1 MSTLL
6 MLIAAANALPSGLVE
21 ADPKCDLLPK
31 PAKFES
37 RALTAEDLVRLRDI
51 GPANNEMPGLQLIAM
66 SPDQKHIAFQL
77 RRASLPD
84 NRYCLGMLVATL
96 DGSRAWLVDQG
107 GDAIFYDPS
116 TEGIKGLPSGI
127 PLPITPRWSAD
138 GRYLFFL
145 KQLNGKISLW
155 RAAADG
161 RGSQVAV
168 SASSDIIDFRILN
181 PETAIISLTRAQPG
195 QDPTERRNGYRFD
208 ERFFPMASDRPVLKE
223 PLPPQFR
230 KANLATGKISPASQ
244 VEIDSAGFEAAKMKR
259 FPAPNAN
266 VALTGLID
274 QSVPPL
280 RYIDAEIGQR
290 RYRCESE
297 LCSSSDGTLWWNK
310 SGTHV
315 RFRARHGWANQEIGI
330 FEWHPQSGHVRS
342 LYSSKD
348 LLLDCQLQNEDQLI
362 CLREK
367 SLHPR
372 HIAQINLSNASTNII
387 WDPNP
392 EFQSLTLGNS
402 RRINLTSKADIPA
415 YADLVLPTDW
425 KQGRKVPLLVVQYQ
439 SRGFLRGGI
448 GDEFPIQLYANQ
460 GYAVLSMNKPVP
472 PSFQSRPENYIEV
485 DRLSL
490 IDFADRR
497 NILSAIENAVKITI
511 AEGIADPDK
520 IGITGLS
527 DGSSTVQ
534 FSALNSSLFTAG
546 VVSGCCW
553 ERNQRSL
560 LGPYVAKMYEQIGWP
575 RLSEDKPDFWQ
586 HVSLVQNAEHVK
598 FPILFSM
605 PDEEFRNALASY
617 TALREVGKPAD
628 MYVFENEHHLK
639 REPAHRF
646 AAYLRSLDWFNF
658 WLRGLWPSD
667 ERRRKEVTHWQRMK
681 DEAPPLPTS
690 QRPSGTASDPMASPS
705 FGIEQ

>member
-1 MSTLL
+1 
-6 MLIAAANALPSGLVE
+6 
-21 ADPKCDLLPK
+21 
-31 PAKFES
+31 
-37 RALTAEDLVRLRDI
+37 
-51 GPANNEMPGLQLIAM
+51 
-66 SPDQKHIAFQL
+66 
-77 RRASLPD
+77 
-84 NRYCLGMLVATL
+84 
-96 DGSRAWLVDQG
+96 
-107 GDAIFYDPS
+107 
-116 TEGIKGLPSGI
+116 
-127 PLPITPRWSAD
+127 
-138 GRYLFFL
+138 
-145 KQLNGKISLW
+145 
-155 RAAADG
+155 
-161 RGSQVAV
+161 
-168 SASSDIIDFRILN
+168 
-181 PETAIISLTRAQPG
+181 
-195 QDPTERRNGYRFD
+195 
-208 ERFFPMASDRPVLKE
+208 MASDRPVLKE

-230 KANLATGKISPASQ
+230 KANLTTGEVSPASQ
-244 VEIDSAGFEAAKMKR
+244 VEIDIAGFEAAKIDR
-259 FPAPNAN
+259 FRAPNGN
-266 VALTGLID
+266 VAVTGLID
-274 QSVPPL
+274 QSVPRL
-280 RYIDAEIGQR
+280 RYIHAEMGKR

-315 RFRARHGWANQEIGI
+315 RFRARHGWANQDIGI
-330 FEWHPQSGHVRS
+330 FEWHPGSGQVRS

-372 HIAQINLSNASTNII
+372 HIAQINLNNASTKII

-392 EFQSLTLGNS
+392 EFQSLTLGHS
-402 RRINLTSKADIPA
+402 RRINLTSEADIPA

-460 GYAVLSMNKPVP
+460 GYAVLSMNKPVAP
-472 PSFQSRPENYIEV
+472 AFKARPQNYIEV

-511 AEGIADPDK
+511 AEGIADPEK

-534 FSALNSSLFTAG
+534 FAALNSSLFAAG
-546 VVSGCCW
+546 VASGCCW
-553 ERNQRSL
+553 EQNQTSL
-560 LGPYVAKMYEQIGWP
+560 LGPYVAKIYEQIGWP
-575 RLSEDKPDFWQ
+575 RLSEDRPDFWR
-586 HVSLVQNAEHVK
+586 HVSLAQNPDRVK
-598 FPILFSM
+598 FPLLLSM

-617 TALREVGKPAD
+617 TALREVSKPVD

-646 AAYLRSLDWFNF
+646 AAYQRSLDWFNF

-667 ERRRKEVTHWQRMK
+667 ERRGKEVSHWQRMK
-681 DEAPPLPTS
+681 DQAPPLPNS
-690 QRPSGTASDPMASPS
+690 SKPSGTASDPLASPS